1 MNEVDILKLV
11 ASLTALVVAIVGHEI
26 MHGWVAYRY
35 GDMTA
40 KRAGRLRINPFVH
53 IDPVGSLLVPGVLYF
68 SGAPFIFGWAKPV
81 PVDIRTVMRN
91 GGAKGAVSVALAGI
105 VFNLLSAALAASVL
119 PFFIRAEGLLAT
131 FAALFLF
138 QFFIISL
145 VLAVF
150 NLWPIPPLDGA
161 QALRYLAE
169 GLKWHRFTAFYDR
182 IYPYGMLLL
191 FAVLFTPLS
200 TLLFAPVNWL
210 AHILL

>member
-1 MNEVDILKLV
+1 MSEVEILKLV
-11 ASLTALVVAIVGHEI
+11 ASISALIVAIVGHEI

-40 KRAGRLRINPFVH
+40 KRLGRLGINPLIH
-53 IDPVGSLLVPGVLYF
+53 IDPVGSLLVPGILYF

-81 PVDIRTVMRN
+81 PVNIATVMRN
-91 GGAKGAVSVALAGI
+91 GGTKGAVSVALAGI
-105 VFNLLSAALAASVL
+105 VFNLLSAALAAAIL
-119 PFFIRAEGLLAT
+119 PFFIQAKGFFAT
-131 FAALFLF
+131 FTALFLF
-138 QFFIISL
+138 QFFILSL

-161 QALRYLAE
+161 QALRYVAE
-169 GLKWHRFTAFYDR
+169 GMKLYRFTALYDK

-191 FAVLFTPLS
+191 FAILFTPLS
-200 TLLFAPVNWL
+200 SVLFAPVEWL

>member
-1 MNEVDILKLV
+1 MNEVEILKLV
-11 ASLTALVVAIVGHEI
+11 ASVSALIVAVVGHEI

-40 KRAGRLRINPFVH
+40 KNQGRLRLNPLIH

-105 VFNLLSAALAASVL
+105 VFNLVSAAVAATIFPALFHIDGYLSAFV
-119 PFFIRAEGLLAT
+119 
-131 FAALFLF
+131 ALFTYE
-138 QFFIISL
+138 FFIISL

-169 GLKWHRFTAFYDR
+169 GLKWRRFTTLYDR

-191 FAVLFTPLS
+191 FAILFTPLS
-200 TLLFAPVNWL
+200 TVLFAPVNWL